1 MTLYLLDTNI
11 LSDILKNPQG
21 LAAQKLIEH
30 SQESLCTSIIVAAEM
45 RYGAAK
51 KNVEALT
58 ERVNQLLDVIK
69 ILSFSPD
76 ADHHYG
82 QIRAQLER
90 TGQIIGAN
98 DLLIAAHALSVDA
111 ILVTANVNEFSRVS
125 GLMVENWSA

>member
-1 MTLYLLDTNI
+1 MALYLLDTNI

-21 LAAQKLIEH
+21 LAAQKLTEH
-30 SQESLCTSIIVAAEM
+30 PQESLCTSIIVAAEM

-51 KNVEALT
+51 KNAEALT

-76 ADHHYG
+76 ADHCYG
-82 QIRAQLER
+82 QVRAQLER
-90 TGQIIGAN
+90 KGQTIGAN

-125 GLMVENWSA
+125 GLTMENWLA